1 MIIFFFLFSYPKSE
15 AKRINA
21 LMNSKQAQACVQSA
35 QDIIQSLKHGDFGRD
50 SSKLR
55 YIVMLNSVS

>member
-1 MIIFFFLFSYPKSE
+1 MQYTCIKNVLYFSYPKSE

-35 QDIIQSLKHGDFGRD
+35 QDIIQSLKYGDFGRD

-55 YIVMLNSVS
+55 FV